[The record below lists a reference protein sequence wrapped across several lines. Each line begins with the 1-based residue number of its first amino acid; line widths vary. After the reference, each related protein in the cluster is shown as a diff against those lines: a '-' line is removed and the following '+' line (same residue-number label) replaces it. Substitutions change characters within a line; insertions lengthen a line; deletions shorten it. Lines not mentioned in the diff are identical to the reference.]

1 MPASG
6 PDVGKY
12 PAFIKGNVFPTV
24 YTFDDSEDISHCLMQ
39 NLLDLP
45 SNRSK
50 QKVDSVRRHR
60 WIVSCSR
67 PVLSA
72 MQTKFI

>member
-50 QKVDSVRRHR
+50 Q
-60 WIVSCSR
+60 
-67 PVLSA
+67 
-72 MQTKFI
+72 